1 MSREFTFSV
10 PEGFHIMNLHQS
22 LPLKDGSHE
31 WRVYLKV
38 NRFDGEFAC
47 GVAFSIQDAIDQ
59 AHRALLASI
68 AKFGPIRLSSP
79 NYKPKPLPQL
89 SGLTLNLVGLRIK
102 E

>member
-1 MSREFTFSV
+1 MTL
-10 PEGFHIMNLHQS
+10 GQS
-22 LPLKDGSHE
+22 LPRKDGGYTWHVS
-31 WRVYLKV
+31 LKV
-38 NRFDGEFAC
+38 NRFDGEFAN

-89 SGLTLNLVGLRIK
+89 SGLTLNLAGLRIK